1 MMANER
7 DGMSLQ
13 VDIESMNL
21 LEDRIDMSSLDG
33 EMADAAEELNRSL
46 DRIAAIVDEYKNQQK
61 KESS

>member
-1 MMANER
+1 MANER